1 MFFKK
6 LKKAKSLEIF
16 SPLNGELIP
25 IENVPDPVF
34 SEKMM
39 GDGFGFEPENGT
51 IVSPVTGKVTQ
62 VFPTKH
68 AIGFLAEGVEIL
80 LHLGLETVGL
90 NGEGFDIHVAEGQ
103 KVKAGETI
111 GNFDLDF
118 IKEKGKKTTT
128 ALVFTN
134 GQETVNEITSVSGT
148 NRKVQAGDKVATVS
162 LK

>member
-16 SPLNGELIP
+16 SPLNGKLIP

-80 LHLGLETVGL
+80 
-90 NGEGFDIHVAEGQ
+90 
-103 KVKAGETI
+103 
-111 GNFDLDF
+111 
-118 IKEKGKKTTT
+118 KEKGKKTTT